1 MRFAPFLMATAVAVA
16 CLALLPGT
24 DGAPEPETYY
34 CYGNYVEGSF
44 GNPDPS
50 ITVSWE
56 VSDGNGVPVDPGLIR
71 YENGGRTVIVD
82 AHAMDKVVLKQTV
95 SRGSETDSKTAVMI
109 PLHMDTTEVRKVT
122 FIDRGEVVKEQTIT
136 STGVVREGD
145 QHVYPPSVKR
155 DGYTF
160 TGWFT
165 EQELVNRFD
174 PSKPVERSLSV
185 FAGWKYDS
193 GSSQVILDKYV
204 VTFRSAEGLSFDIL
218 DKGSDWVSFDVS
230 VREGYAF
237 EEGSIT
243 VVANGKPLAPSDGKY
258 LLKCTSDTDV
268 TIDGKRLYTIAYDLT
283 GAVIAVDGFQDP
295 PRVFPEEGFKAT
307 VKASGGQDLSIRV
320 YSDGRDI
327 SPQCVNGDRILIDS
341 ATGNILI
348 VASSSGAAPAAG
360 FPWIYFVI
368 AVIVFAVLAAVI
380 LRSHPNGR
388 H

>member
-1 MRFAPFLMATAVAVA
+1 MAAAVLAA
-16 CLALLPGT
+16 CLALSPGT
-24 DGAPEPETYY
+24 DGASDSVPEVYY

-56 VSDGNGVPVDPGLIR
+56 VSDENGAPVDPGLIR

-82 AHAMDKVVLKQTV
+82 AHAMDRVVLKQTV
-95 SRGSETDSKTAVMI
+95 SRGSETDTKTAVMI
-109 PLHMDTTEVRKVT
+109 PLHMETTEVRKVT

-155 DGYTF
+155 EGYTF
-160 TGWFT
+160 KGWFT
-165 EQELVNRFD
+165 EQALVNLFD
-174 PSKPVERSLSV
+174 PSKPVERSLTV
-185 FAGWKYDS
+185 FAGWEYDS
-193 GSSQVILDKYV
+193 GSTQVILDTCV
-204 VTFRSAEGLSFDIL
+204 VTFRPAEGLSLGIL

-230 VREGYAF
+230 VKEGYAF
-237 EEGSIT
+237 EEGSMT
-243 VVANGKPLAPSDGKY
+243 VLADGKPLAPSGGKY
-258 LLKCTSDTDV
+258 LLRCTSDTDV
-268 TIDGKRLYTIAYDLT
+268 TIDGKRLYTVAYDLT

-295 PRVFPEEGFKAT
+295 PRVFPEGGFKAT

-327 SPQCVNGDRILIDS
+327 TSQCVNGDRILIDS

-348 VASSSGAAPAAG
+348 VASSSGAAAG
-360 FPWIYFVI
+360 FPWIYVVFAI
-368 AVIVFAVLAAVI
+368 ALFAVLAAVI